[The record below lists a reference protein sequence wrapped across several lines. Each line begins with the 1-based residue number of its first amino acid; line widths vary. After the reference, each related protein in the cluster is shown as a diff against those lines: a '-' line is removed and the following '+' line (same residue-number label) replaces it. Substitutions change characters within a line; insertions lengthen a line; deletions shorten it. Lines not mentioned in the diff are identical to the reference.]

1 LVVLV
6 LIDCVVGEI
15 ADSVITGLV
24 MGVIDLDEQEVSF
37 PLPII
42 REIHSMKELTLVND
56 RGIDDPL

>member
-1 LVVLV
+1 LV
-6 LIDCVVGEI
+6 LIDFVVGEI

-24 MGVIDLDEQEVSF
+24 MGVIDSDEQEVSF

-42 REIHSMKELTLVND
+42 REIHSTKELTLVND